1 LEYKYKED
9 SMVKFLVLYNT
20 PEDPEAFE
28 RHYRDVHIPL
38 TKKLPGL
45 RRYTVSRHATAIRGG
60 EPYYLIAELEWDDM
74 AALQKAFQSPE
85 GQAAAQDVPNLASGT
100 GVLSMVYKV
109 EEV

>member
-1 LEYKYKED
+1 
-9 SMVKFLVLYNT
+9 MIKFLVLYNT
-20 PEDPEAFE
+20 PEDTTAFD
-28 RHYRDVHIPL
+28 RHYREVHIPL

-45 RRYTVSRHATAIRGG
+45 RRYTLGSHATAIRGG

-85 GQAAAQDVPNLASGT
+85 GQATAQDVPKFASG
-100 GVLSMVYKV
+100 GVRSMVYEV

>member
-1 LEYKYKED
+1 
-9 SMVKFLVLYNT
+9 MVRFLVLYNT
-20 PEDPEAFE
+20 PEDPGAFD
-28 RHYRDVHIPL
+28 RHYREVHIPL

-45 RRYTVSRHATAIRGG
+45 RRYTMGRHATAIRGG

-85 GQAAAQDVPNLASGT
+85 GQATAQDVPTFASG
-100 GVLSMVYKV
+100 GVRSMVYEV

>member
-1 LEYKYKED
+1 
-9 SMVKFLVLYNT
+9 MIRFLVLYNT
-20 PEDPEAFE
+20 PQDPEAFD

-45 RRYTVSRHATAIRGG
+45 RHYTLGSHATKIRGD

-74 AALQKAFQSPE
+74 DALEKAFRSPE
-85 GQAAAQDVPNLASGT
+85 GQAAAQDVPNFASS
-100 GVLSMVYKV
+100 GVRSMVYEV

>member
-1 LEYKYKED
+1 
-9 SMVKFLVLYNT
+9 MVRFLVLYNQ
-20 PEDPEAFE
+20 PEDPAAFD
-28 RHYRDVHIPL
+28 RHYREVHIPL

-45 RRYTVSRHATAIRGG
+45 RRYTLGRQATAIRGG

-85 GQAAAQDVPNLASGT
+85 GQATAQDVPKFASS
-100 GVLSMVYKV
+100 GVQSMIYEV